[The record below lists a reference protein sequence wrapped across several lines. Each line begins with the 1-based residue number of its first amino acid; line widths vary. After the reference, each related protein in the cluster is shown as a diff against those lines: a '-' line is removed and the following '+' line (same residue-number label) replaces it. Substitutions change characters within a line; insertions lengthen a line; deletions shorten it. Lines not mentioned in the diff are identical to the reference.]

1 MKKTIKSHKSYSQQ
15 LALLKE
21 RGMIISDDEWAIKKL
36 KQVGYYRL
44 SGYWYRYRSLT
55 ESFPQQSQ
63 SNLRVASKPSQRN
76 FKRDDTFVPNTT
88 FEKVNSLYLFD
99 CELRILLFEGIARI
113 ENYIRSV
120 IAYTIGK
127 EDPMGYKN
135 KSFID
140 PECFKK
146 KDKNGKIQ
154 PPLYDIYF
162 SKLESCIKNSKDDC
176 ILWHNKNYQD
186 IPIWVVTEVWDFG
199 MLSRFYGLLK
209 DKYKLIICQAIFK
222 DNRLANSYKSNMQG
236 ALQHLNVIR
245 NKCAH
250 HARVWNSSI
259 NSPKFSENLLN
270 ELKII
275 NPADVTN
282 EKIFGTICLMWVL
295 IKRFSDNSE
304 WLNKIIEHIESL
316 PDLVDDIN
324 YSEMGFTHADLDNLR
339 KLI

>member
-1 MKKTIKSHKSYSQQ
+1 MKKTVKSHKSYDQQ
-15 LALLKE
+15 LELLKK

-63 SNLRVASKPSQRN
+63 SKLRAVSKPSQRN

-127 EDPMGYKN
+127 EDPMGYKK
-135 KSFID
+135 KSFITQ
-140 PECFKK
+140 EGLKEN
-146 KDKNGKIQ
+146 KNK
-154 PPLYDIYF
+154 LSFYDEYL
-162 SKLESCIKNSKDDC
+162 SKLKSCLKNSKDDC
-176 ILWHNKNYQD
+176 ILWHKENYED
-186 IPIWVVTEVWDFG
+186 IPIWVVTEIWDFG
-199 MLSRFYGLLK
+199 MLSKFYGLLK
-209 DKYKLIICQAIFK
+209 DKYKIIICKEIFK
-222 DNRLANSYKSNMQG
+222 DNQLANSYKSDMQG

-250 HARVWNSSI
+250 HARIWNNLSNVGI
-259 NSPKFSENLLN
+259 NKT
-270 ELKII
+270 
-275 NPADVTN
+275 V
-282 EKIFGTICLMWVL
+282 
-295 IKRFSDNSE
+295 
-304 WLNKIIEHIESL
+304 
-316 PDLVDDIN
+316 
-324 YSEMGFTHADLDNLR
+324 
-339 KLI
+339 

>member
-1 MKKTIKSHKSYSQQ
+1 MKKTVKSHKSYDQQ
-15 LALLKE
+15 LELLKK

-63 SNLRVASKPSQRN
+63 SKLRAVSKPSQRN

-127 EDPMGYKN
+127 EDPMGYKK
-135 KSFID
+135 KSFIT
-140 PECFKK
+140 PKCLKK
-146 KDKNGKIQ
+146 KIKNGKIK
-154 PPLYDIYF
+154 PSLYEEYF
-162 SKLESCIKNSKDDC
+162 SKLESCLENSKDDC
-176 ILWHNKNYQD
+176 ILWHKQNYED
-186 IPIWVVTEVWDFG
+186 IPIWVVTEIWDFG
-199 MLSRFYGLLK
+199 MLSKFYGLLK
-209 DKYKLIICQAIFK
+209 DKYKIIICKEIFK
-222 DNRLANSYKSNMQG
+222 DNQLANSYKSDMQG

-250 HARVWNSSI
+250 HARIWNNSI
-259 NSPKFSENLLN
+259 NSQKFKKNLLN

-275 NPADVTN
+275 NPNDVTN

-295 IKRFSDNSE
+295 IKLFSDNSE

-316 PDLVDDIN
+316 PNLVDDIN